1 MLFDCVEHY
10 LLCARQS
17 RHLNNMHEIPFI
29 PEGVGG
35 LWHFKE
41 TLYTDCSGSDGRRHI
56 SDKYCTLHACARS
69 LCNKQEKA
77 ITLPKSEFIV
87 FAPAY
92 TCKCFRDGKKKKK
105 KSIHSLA
112 KDITHID
119 TVNAQDTMP
128 RSCHS
133 PNRRELT
140 NGLARTKK
148 MRIVWVSPVV
158 CHNDGH

>member
-1 MLFDCVEHY
+1 MPAVPCSLREPWGHELPCCNSYWARQYSLLQKYMGYSACSPYTVGMLFDCVEHY

-92 TCKCFRDGKKKKK
+92 TCKCFWDGKKKKK
-105 KSIHSLA
+105 KHS
-112 KDITHID
+112 
-119 TVNAQDTMP
+119 Q
-128 RSCHS
+128 SS
-133 PNRRELT
+133 
-140 NGLARTKK
+140 
-148 MRIVWVSPVV
+148 
-158 CHNDGH
+158 